1 MEGAGPI
8 RVRRS
13 RARKRP
19 RGPAGGPLQGKTTQN
34 GGMRWFRSRS
44 GRKRSGNEA
53 EETIAMSEGGLSGD
67 DKDDDEHPRH
77 APDLKYTRGRLME
90 LRSHPLANKRP
101 ACLDNPNNEA
111 IAGHG
116 DRKRSETPT
125 EEDSRRRGDSTGN
138 AEKRRS
144 NDPRERVKKEQD
156 GIVLSPQRR
165 SFNSGC
171 YVPPSQSAGAGRR
184 PESPIG
190 KPESNL
196 ILGRD
201 IGHRELPTARRIGSG
216 RIPARDAP
224 WEFREPSWEMREA
237 VWDQLDGTLAPEHG
251 SFRPGGGT
259 GSGPLSRGADSDR
272 NHRDRDADLR
282 HENRRRGFGW
292 DFPRERDRDG
302 ERDRDRERDRDLDK
316 DRFDRRADKG
326 RNERHERVDDRM
338 TDRLM
343 RRPDREDRD
352 GRDDRGRRDDR
363 DRRDD
368 MRDNRYGRRRHDSRE
383 EEPEWF
389 SAGPTSQ
396 HDTIE
401 LRGFEDIPEDGQV
414 TGRGKKNTRA
424 KANSRLAPGGRKISD
439 SSISSG
445 RTASTP
451 PPQETSKKASP
462 DGKGDKSRAGGPLA
476 TSSPDTKE
484 KRAKQNRT
492 LAEAANDSKEHKER
506 MDISEDSSARVEN
519 GRADIAEKAGNSTNS
534 AHIDFNLD
542 DFLKIDSLPLLNLN
556 GGQAEATAGGSR
568 FRQWFSRNS
577 PTNDDSMRTVPDD
590 LTNITEPTISIP
602 SGNELDSFFAP
613 ISPAASSL
621 HQKQQL
627 QLHLQQQQLQ
637 AKLSQQNAPNK
648 LLEMLRRGSDAQTH
662 PAPGEIPSIRD
673 LEVSGK
679 IHSVEELEARM
690 RPKPEGGAMP
700 PVREPRLADPAIAS
714 VVHHGGLQQHMQH
727 KEDEVAALKKLI
739 MKRNMEPQ
747 VASEA
752 PVNASNNAIMGAFPG
767 MPQTAIGSMGPAG
780 HGGQHHSQSQS
791 SQPYNIPEEL
801 LMKLLQVQQQQQQ
814 QQHPHQQQQQQ
825 QQQQQHQLQ
834 QQQRQHPQDMLSKL
848 MNNARMSQQQM
859 HQSHQMHQQANRRQ
873 GQMLQSDHFN
883 SVQPNRS
890 PLPPDV
896 QTLIANTPLNHDLLQ
911 RAEAQAILRGLAQ
924 REITT
929 QNLVQQLQNPAITR
943 RHQELLLSILKTQS
957 GQRVPSPR
965 DMNPQA
971 QHLMQSALIK
981 KKLEEQREQAL
992 RKRQET
998 HRSISPNV
1006 GNFNNSS
1013 MNKDVKHPMS
1023 SPTPLA
1029 FTPTSVLKKMN
1040 AEKDGDQKIGG
1051 MSLSDLQQMQQG
1063 PRQQNMQLS
1072 ASQVQQHQ
1080 QHRLPPNWNQN
1091 KSQAQPQGRPIL
1103 KSNNNFYSGNDSFP
1117 SQPSGGSQ
1125 NHLQQMQ
1132 GMPAY
1137 LRGPPPPQPQYN
1149 TRSKMTLS
1157 TPPPNMAQQTQ
1168 QYNMNIMQ
1176 ARPGMP
1182 QSSNQRGQHMQSMH
1196 GGMQNQQHNTSPL
1209 QQMLMGAHFSN
1220 QKSAMSHGGSGDVSS
1235 NTNQLSRWFSP
1246 EVLAQSAR
1254 SGPSIPAQGMLSVE
1268 EIERLQ
1274 QAVPN

>member
-1 MEGAGPI
+1 MEGEGAGPI
-8 RVRRS
+8 RVRR
-13 RARKRP
+13 ARKRARAP
-19 RGPAGGPLQGKTTQN
+19 SSGPLQGKPTPN
-34 GGMRWFRSRS
+34 GGMRWFRRS
-44 GRKRSGNEA
+44 KFGKKRSGNEA

-67 DKDDDEHPRH
+67 DKDDDDSPRH
-77 APDLKYTRGRLME
+77 VPELKYTRGRLME

-165 SFNSGC
+165 SFTTGC
-171 YVPPSQSAGAGRR
+171 YVPPSQSGGSGRR

-190 KPESNL
+190 KPESGNL

-216 RIPARDAP
+216 RIPARDQP

-237 VWDQLDGTLAPEHG
+237 VWDQLDETLAPEHG
-251 SFRPGGGT
+251 SFRPGGGS
-259 GSGPLSRGADSDR
+259 GPGPLSRGADSDR
-272 NHRDRDADLR
+272 NHRDRDVDLR

-316 DRFDRRADKG
+316 DRFDRRTDKG

-352 GRDDRGRRDDR
+352 GREDRGRRDDR

-368 MRDNRYGRRRHDSRE
+368 RRDDRYGRRRHDSRE

-414 TGRGKKNTRA
+414 TGRGKKNART
-424 KANSRLAPGGRKISD
+424 KANSRVAPAARKNSD

-451 PPQETSKKASP
+451 PPQEGLKKSSP
-462 DGKGDKSRAGGPLA
+462 DGKGSKSDKSRAGGPLA

-484 KRAKQNRT
+484 KRAKQNKT
-492 LAEAANDSKEHKER
+492 VSENDSKDQKDR
-506 MDISEDSSARVEN
+506 MDVTEGSSAQIEN
-519 GRADIAEKAGNSTNS
+519 GRPDTAEKAGNAQPTS
-534 AHIDFNLD
+534 AHMEFNLD
-542 DFLKIDSLPLLNLN
+542 DFLKIDTLPSILN
-556 GGQAEATAGGSR
+556 GGQAEASGGGSR
-568 FRQWFSRNS
+568 FSQWFSRNS
-577 PTNDDSMRTVPDD
+577 PTNESTKTEPDD

-602 SGNELDSFFAP
+602 SGNDLDSYFAP

-648 LLEMLRRGSDAQTH
+648 LLEMLRRGSDAQVH
-662 PAPGEIPSIRD
+662 PAPAEIPSIRD
-673 LEVSGK
+673 LEASGK

-700 PVREPRLADPAIAS
+700 PMREPRLADPAIAS
-714 VVHHGGLQQHMQH
+714 VVHRGGLQQH
-727 KEDEVAALKKLI
+727 KEDEAAALKKLI
-739 MKRNMEPQ
+739 MKRNPEP
-747 VASEA
+747 
-752 PVNASNNAIMGAFPG
+752 
-767 MPQTAIGSMGPAG
+767 
-780 HGGQHHSQSQS
+780 
-791 SQPYNIPEEL
+791 
-801 LMKLLQVQQQQQQ
+801 
-814 QQHPHQQQQQQ
+814 
-825 QQQQQHQLQ
+825 
-834 QQQRQHPQDMLSKL
+834 QRQHPDMLTKL
-848 MNNARMSQQQM
+848 MNNARMSQQHM
-859 HQSHQMHQQANRRQ
+859 HQPHQMQQQGNRRG
-873 GQMLQSDHFN
+873 GQMLQSDHYN
-883 SVQPNRS
+883 SIHSSNRS
-890 PLPPDV
+890 PLPPEV
-896 QTLIANTPLNHDLLQ
+896 QNLIASTPLNHDLLQ
-911 RAEAQAILRGLAQ
+911 RAEGQAILRGLAQ
-924 REITT
+924 REITV

-965 DMNPQA
+965 DMSLQT
-971 QHLMQSALIK
+971 QHIMQTALIK
-981 KKLEEQREQAL
+981 KKLEEQKEQQAL
-992 RKRQET
+992 RKRQEN
-998 HRSISPNV
+998 HRSISPNI

-1013 MNKDVKHPMS
+1013 MSKNDVKHPMS

-1051 MSLSDLQQMQQG
+1051 LPGGMSLSDLQQMQQG
-1063 PRQQNMQLS
+1063 PRQQTLQLS
-1072 ASQVQQHQ
+1072 SSQVQQHQ
-1080 QHRLPPNWNQN
+1080 QHRLTSNWNQN
-1091 KSQAQPQGRPIL
+1091 KPQNQPQGRPIL

-1132 GMPAY
+1132 GMPNY
-1137 LRGPPPPQPQYN
+1137 LRGPPPSQPQYN
-1149 TRSKMTLS
+1149 ARSKMTLS
-1157 TPPPNMAQQTQ
+1157 TPPPNMSQQTQ
-1168 QYNMNIMQ
+1168 QYNMNMMQ

-1182 QSSNQRGQHMQSMH
+1182 PSNQRGQHLQSMH
-1196 GGMQNQQHNTSPL
+1196 SGMQNQQHNTSPL
-1209 QQMLMGAHFSN
+1209 QQMLMGAHYSN

-1235 NTNQLSRWFSP
+1235 NSNQLARWFSP
-1246 EVLAQSAR
+1246 EVLAQAK

-1268 EIERLQ
+1268 EIEPFYSNELFGRPDQ
-1274 QAVPN
+1274 PSSFIN